1 MGSGTIVCSI
11 VGVDTVCKIGNGVE
25 EVEEAGDGVREE
37 ALETDCG
44 DGVEVIGGVMDID
57 GMREVG
63 M

>member
-1 MGSGTIVCSI
+1 M
-11 VGVDTVCKIGNGVE
+11 VCKIGNGVE